1 MRTFIVILSFF
12 VLETVQASDPY
23 PRNEAIDIRHYLF
36 RLELNDSTNRI
47 GGETVID
54 IRFKKSVSDFELDL
68 VNNNVAGQ
76 GMNVS
81 GVLLDN
87 QPLKFSHQNDRLKI
101 QLSTH
106 AQPGDDKKFTIRYS
120 GIPQDG
126 LIISKNKFG
135 ERTFFGDNWPNRAH
149 HWLPTIDHPYEK
161 ATCEFIVLAPE
172 RYAIIGTGEKVEESA
187 FGENRKLTHWKTAV
201 PLSTKVMVIGAARFA
216 ISFEGAVN
224 NVPLQSWV
232 YPQNRA
238 EGFSD
243 YAIAARPLDFFS
255 KNVAPYPYEK
265 LANVQSSTRYGGM
278 ENASNIFYFENS
290 VTGKSTIEGLVA
302 HEIAHQWFGNSASEA
317 DWHHVWISEGF
328 ATYFSN
334 LYLEHRYGSK
344 RLMEEM
350 EMDRQQVIAYFQKSP
365 SPIVDTSISDIAEVL
380 NANSYQK
387 ASWVLHMLRNEIG
400 DQKFWEGVREYYR
413 QYQLSN
419 AMTDDFRL
427 VMEKISGKDLKGFF
441 NQWFLRAGHPKLDV
455 VWKYDMHKKEVLVTL
470 EQKQEQVFTFS
481 LDIGLKSPAGPQPLE
496 KVKISSRM
504 QEFVIM
510 AGQKPTDVMLDPN
523 VWLLFEGSIHQ
534 KGAKGQDK

>member
-1 MRTFIVILSFF
+1 MRNFIVILFFF

-23 PRNEAIDIRHYLF
+23 PRNEAIDIRHYVF

-54 IRFKKSVSDFELDL
+54 IRFKKAVSDFELDL
-68 VNNNVAGQ
+68 VNINVKGH

-81 GVLLDN
+81 VVLLDS
-87 QPLKFSHQNDRLKI
+87 QPLEFSHQNDRLKI
-101 QLSTH
+101 QMRTP

-135 ERTFFGDNWPNRAH
+135 DRTFFGDNWPNRAH

-172 RYAIIGTGEKVEESA
+172 HYTIIATGEKVEESA
-187 FGENRKLTHWKTAV
+187 IGKNRKLTHWKTAV
-201 PLSTKVMVIGAARFA
+201 LLPTKVMVIGGARFA
-216 ISFEGAVN
+216 ISYEGVVN

-243 YAIAARPLDFFS
+243 YSIAARPLDFFS
-255 KNVAPYPYEK
+255 KNIAPYPYEK
-265 LANVQSSTRYGGM
+265 LANVQSTTRYGGM
-278 ENASNIFYFENS
+278 ENASNIFYYENS

-317 DWHHVWISEGF
+317 DWYHVWISEGF
-328 ATYFSN
+328 ATYFAN
-334 LYLEHRYGSK
+334 LYLENRYGSK

-350 EMDRQQVIAYFQKSP
+350 EMDRKQVIAYYQKDP
-365 SPIVDTSISDIAEVL
+365 SPIVNTSITDITKVL
-380 NANSYQK
+380 NTNSYQK
-387 ASWVLHMLRNEIG
+387 ASWMLHMLRYEIG

-413 QYQLSN
+413 QFQLSN

-427 VMEKISGKDLKGFF
+427 VMEKVSGKDLKGFF
-441 NQWFLRAGHPKLDV
+441 DQWLFRAGQPKLDV
-455 VWKYDMHKKEVLVTL
+455 VWHYDARKQHVLVIL
-470 EQKQEQVFTFS
+470 EQKQEQVFDFS
-481 LDIGLKSPAGPQPLE
+481 LDIGLKVSSGTQQFE
-496 KVKISSRM
+496 KVKITSRK
-504 QEFVIM
+504 QEFLIT
-510 AGQKPTDVMLDPN
+510 ASQKPTDVILDPN
-523 VWLLFEGSIHQ
+523 VWMLFDGSIHQ
-534 KGAKGQDK
+534 KVAKSKDE

>member
-1 MRTFIVILSFF
+1 M
-12 VLETVQASDPY
+12 
-23 PRNEAIDIRHYLF
+23 
-36 RLELNDSTNRI
+36 
-47 GGETVID
+47 D
-54 IRFKKSVSDFELDL
+54 IRFKKAVSDFELDL
-68 VNNNVAGQ
+68 VNNNVKGQ

-81 GVLLDN
+81 DVSLDG

-101 QLSTH
+101 HLSTP
-106 AQPGDDKKFTIRYS
+106 ALPGDDKKFTIRYS

-135 ERTFFGDNWPNRAH
+135 DRTFFGDNWPNRAH

-172 RYAIIGTGEKVEESA
+172 HYTIIGTGEKVEESSN
-187 FGENRKLTHWKTAV
+187 GKKRKLTHWKTVV
-201 PLSTKVMVIGAARFA
+201 PLPTKVMVIGAARFA
-216 ISFEGAVN
+216 ISYEGAVN

-243 YAIAARPLDFFS
+243 YAIAAKPLDFFS
-255 KNVAPYPYEK
+255 KTIAPYPYEK
-265 LANVQSSTRYGGM
+265 LANVQSTTRYGGM
-278 ENASNIFYFENS
+278 ENASNIFYYENS

-317 DWHHVWISEGF
+317 DWYHVWISEGF
-328 ATYFSN
+328 ATYFAN
-334 LYLEHRYGSK
+334 LYLENRYGSK

-350 EMDRQQVIAYFQKSP
+350 ETDRQQVIAYFQKNP
-365 SPIVDTSISDIAEVL
+365 TPIVNTSITDITKVL
-380 NANSYQK
+380 NTNSYQK
-387 ASWVLHMLRNEIG
+387 ASWVLHMLRYEIG

-441 NQWFLRAGHPKLDV
+441 DQWLFRAGHPKLEV
-455 VWKYDMHKKEVLVTL
+455 VWQYDTRKKQVLVTL
-470 EQKQEQVFTFS
+470 EQKQ
-481 LDIGLKSPAGPQPLE
+481 GQPFDFYLNLALNAPSGSQQLE
-496 KVKISSRM
+496 KIKISARK
-504 QEFVIM
+504 QEFLIP
-510 AGQKPTDVMLDPN
+510 AAQKPTDILLDPN

-534 KGAKGQDK
+534 LAGKSQPK